1 MVKLH
6 IINRLLNNLESYVAD
21 LKNADDITYEKFISD
36 MRLQRFVERT
46 LQLAID
52 SCFDIAHHIISDE
65 KFREAK
71 SYADAFAV
79 LAENNVL
86 PITSLNEYRPMAQF
100 RNKIVHHYETIE
112 PEQVFAIFTKKMD
125 TFDKFKAQITKWL
138 DR

>member
-112 PEQVFAIFTKKMD
+112 PEQVFAIFTKKLD